1 VPALLVVEDLDVS
14 EQLRLRVRVG
24 VEVFAELELYRGEE
38 ALHDGVVVAVS
49 SAARAS
55 RQPVMTK
62 QALAIIPAVG
72 ASLVGVVQ

>member
-14 EQLRLRVRVG
+14 EQLRVRVG
-24 VEVFAELELYRGEE
+24 VEVFAEFELYRGEE